1 MTRNILIILL
11 GMLAFGFAGGAS
23 APVIIEI
30 IGKSKDPLTNAF
42 YNGFPPVM
50 YFIAAPLAGKL
61 IERSGA
67 RASLLF
73 GSLFVNGALVCFAL
87 FYNSSKGL
95 FITNFIVITGAAFL
109 RVGGNT
115 VINQNSQA
123 VRELAQ
129 PLFSLSTKVGT
140 LLGRGSLELS
150 KLVPALQAVRSSY
163 PFAPFL
169 ISGAAFVLSS
179 TAALLFLWKPQ
190 KTESIPQKSK
200 PKLKIVEY
208 LSVLPLPSII
218 ALFLSRFVESSVAF
232 SIVILFH
239 SNYEGFL
246 RSQSIGVCATAI
258 ALALAGHFYK
268 GLMSRFLTVETVIVL
283 SFVVITGYG
292 VLISATT
299 NILILSLSFL
309 VLGAIANCLDVFGR
323 LFYGNF
329 YDSQPEMQPRASAVA
344 EIFTNFGAISG
355 YIISGFLLTFLP
367 NYTWHVC
374 LGVSVVALCVG
385 IYHRLKIV
393 AD

>member
-1 MTRNILIILL
+1 MPRNILIILL
-11 GMLAFGFAGGAS
+11 GMLAFGFADGAS

-61 IERSGA
+61 IERSGG
-67 RASLLF
+67 RASLLV
-73 GSLFVNGALVCFAL
+73 GSLFVNGALGCFAL
-87 FYNSSKGL
+87 FYNSSRGL
-95 FITNFIVITGAAFL
+95 FITNFIVITGSAFL

-115 VINQNSQA
+115 VINQNSQQI
-123 VRELAQ
+123 RELAQ

-150 KLVPALQAVRSSY
+150 TLVPALQIVRSSY
-163 PFAPFL
+163 PFAPFM

-190 KTESIPQKSK
+190 KTVSIPQNSK
-200 PKLKIVEY
+200 PKLKTDEY

-218 ALFLSRFVESSVAF
+218 AISLSRFVESSVAF

-246 RSQSIGVCATAI
+246 RSQSIGTCATAI
-258 ALALAGHFYK
+258 FLALAGHFYK
-268 GLMSRFLTVETVIVL
+268 GLLSSFLTVETVIVL
-283 SFVVITGYG
+283 NFFVIAGYG
-292 VLISATT
+292 VLIYATT

-329 YDSQPEMQPRASAVA
+329 YDRKPEMQPRASAVA
-344 EIFTNFGAISG
+344 EIFTTFGAIGG
-355 YIISGFLLTFLP
+355 YIIPGFLLTFLP

-374 LGVSVVALCVG
+374 LGVSVVALSLG
-385 IYHRLKIV
+385 IYHRLQS
-393 AD
+393 AN